1 MHTDEMFSLAQGP
14 VTGALALA
22 LQRFKLSLQ
31 HRLKSLTAE
40 ALLHDKLQKIK
51 LLSLNTSRRDC

>member
-31 HRLKSLTAE
+31 HKSLTAE
-40 ALLHDKLQKIK
+40 ALLHDKLQK
-51 LLSLNTSRRDC
+51 